1 MAKGVGMPKVK
12 RALVSVSDKTDVVWL
27 ARELTA
33 LDVEVVSTGGT
44 YKLLR
49 EENIKATPVAEVTG
63 FPEMLDGRVKTLH
76 PKIHGGILA
85 DRSKPEHLRQA
96 DFQKIPL
103 IDLVVVNLY
112 PFAQTIAKP
121 GVTREDAIEN
131 IDIGGPTMVR
141 AAAKNHAHVAI
152 VVNPARYKGIIEEMK
167 GTNGEISVETCSE
180 LAREAFTH
188 TAEYDTMISAYLTE
202 QQGLGGE
209 FLDTLVMGFSKVSDL
224 RYGENPHQSAA
235 LYAENGVKGSSL
247 ATAPQVHGP
256 AVSFNNVLDGEAAWN
271 CVLEFDETACV
282 IIKHNNPC
290 GVAVDGALAMAYKK
304 ALDCDPISAFGSVIA
319 VNRPLDKE
327 TAEAMKGNFIEL
339 LLAPSY
345 TDEGLAVLKEKKDIR
360 ILEMGEVSAP
370 QAGGKDFRRIH
381 GGLLA
386 QDYDTDPYDRSNWKV
401 VTKAEPTGDQWEDLM
416 FAWKVCKHVKSN
428 AIVLAKDKA
437 TVGVGAGQMS
447 RVDSAMIAV
456 KKAGAKAEGCS
467 VASDAFFPFPDAVEE
482 VAGAGA
488 KAVIQPGGSKRD
500 DEALAACEKH
510 GMAMVMTG
518 RRHFRH

>member
-1 MAKGVGMPKVK
+1 MPRIK
-12 RALVSVSDKTDVVWL
+12 RALISVSDKTDVVWF
-27 ARELTA
+27 ARELDA
-33 LDVEVVSTGGT
+33 MGVEIISTGGT

-49 EENIKATPVAEVTG
+49 ENNIAATPVAEVTG

-85 DRSKPEHLRQA
+85 DRGNPDHMRQVEY
-96 DFQKIPL
+96 QKIPL

-112 PFAQTIAKP
+112 PFAQTVAKP

-141 AAAKNHAHVAI
+141 AAAKNHANAA
-152 VVNPARYKGIIEEMK
+152 VVVKHSRYRTIIEEMK
-167 GTNGEISVETCSE
+167 KSGGELSVETCRD

-188 TAEYDTMISAYLTE
+188 TAEYDAMISSYLTGQE
-202 QQGLGGE
+202 GMGGE
-209 FLDTLVMGFSKVSDL
+209 FLDSLVVGFKKASSL

-235 LYAENGVKGSSL
+235 LYAEQGTVGGSL

-256 AVSFNNVLDGEAAWN
+256 AVSFNNILDGEAAWN
-271 CVLEFDETACV
+271 CVLEFDEPACV

-290 GVAVDGALAMAYKK
+290 GVAVDDRLSVAYEK
-304 ALDCDPISAFGSVIA
+304 ALDCDPVSAFGSVIA
-319 VNRPLDKE
+319 INRPLDKD
-327 TAEAMKGNFIEL
+327 TAEAMKSNFIEL
-339 LLAPSY
+339 LLAPSFEE
-345 TDEGLAVLKEKKDIR
+345 EGLAVLKEKENIR
-360 ILEMGEVSAP
+360 ILEMGDIADP
-370 QAGGKDFRRIH
+370 QASGKDFRRIH

-386 QDYDTDPYDRSNWKV
+386 QEYDTDPYDRSSWKV
-401 VTKAEPTGDQWEDLM
+401 VTPNEPTASLWEDII

-428 AIVLAKDKA
+428 AIVLAKSKA
-437 TVGVGAGQMS
+437 TVGIGAGQMS

-456 KKAGAKAEGCS
+456 EKAGPRAAGCS
-467 VASDAFFPFPDAVEE
+467 VASDAFFPFPDAVEK

-488 KAVIQPGGSKRD
+488 VAVIQPGGSKKD
-500 DEALAACEKH
+500 ADALTVCEKH